1 MKLFYSPG
9 ACSLATHIALFE
21 TSMEFSAERVDLK
34 TKLTAGGA
42 DFRAINPKGYVPALQ
57 LDDGTVLTEGP
68 ALLQFVAD
76 QAPEAQLAPAFGEI
90 ARYQLMGWLNFIG
103 TEVHKQ
109 FSPLF
114 NPAASEEAKG
124 NARQAITNRLGYLS
138 STLESR
144 DYLMGNFTVA
154 DIYLFVVLSWSGHVN
169 LSLADWPVLQAYLG
183 RIAAR
188 PAVQQALRAEGLVK

>member
-21 TSMEFSAERVDLK
+21 SGLDFSAERVDLK
-34 TKLTAGGA
+34 TKLTASGA
-42 DFRAINPKGYVPALQ
+42 DFRAVNPKGYVPALQ
-57 LDDGTVLTEGP
+57 LADGTVLTEGP

-76 QAPEAQLAPAFGEI
+76 QAPAVQLAPAFGEV
-90 ARYQLMGWLNFIG
+90 ARYQLIGWLNFIG

-124 NARQAITNRLGYLS
+124 NARLAIANRLGYLS
-138 STLESR
+138 TTLESR
-144 DYLMGNFTVA
+144 DYLMGNYTVA
-154 DIYLFVVLSWSGHVN
+154 DAYLFVVLSWSGHVN
-169 LSLADWPVLQAYLG
+169 LSLADWPVLQAYLA

-188 PAVQQALRAEGLVK
+188 PAVQQALRAEGLAK

>member
-1 MKLFYSPG
+1 MKLFFSPG
-9 ACSLATHIALFE
+9 ACSLATHIALYE
-21 TSMEFSAERVDLK
+21 TSMEFTAERVDLK
-34 TKLTAGGA
+34 AKLTAGGA

-124 NARQAITNRLGYLS
+124 NARQAIANRLGYLS